1 MKYIKSKFSI
11 ITSPGIT
18 HRMRV
23 GTKAMNAAGNTCKN
37 LKTNILY

>member
-11 ITSPGIT
+11 VTSPGIM

-23 GTKAMNAAGNTCKN
+23 GIKAMNAGCNTCKN